1 MCLASDGRGNPRPV
15 SVTTHHHTMAERLF
29 RADGIAW
36 IARDVPAGATYSPD
50 PTLAGGWLRFESKE
64 VRLWLPAPRD
74 WSTLPDADLR
84 VLLTKARPP
93 K

>member
-1 MCLASDGRGNPRPV
+1 MCLAPDGRGNTRPV
-15 SVTTHHHTMAERLF
+15 SVTTQHRTMAERLF

-36 IARDVPAGATYSPD
+36 IARDIPAGAKDAPD
-50 PTLAGGWLRFESKE
+50 PAQASGWLRFESKE
-64 VRLWLPAPRD
+64 VRLWLPAPSD
-74 WSTLPDADLR
+74 WSTLPDAELR